1 MNARNDS
8 PDYEEIMLAFSVEPD
23 HGPETLQRYLGIYPH
38 LAAELL
44 DLALDL
50 KLESGVQLASNTISP
65 EAEAAWQLFASRT
78 DMPISAE
85 QVAEVRASLI
95 APAMRGIGLP
105 LSVLTAIRSGFATVE
120 EFPDRWLRRI
130 SDVGGYARE
139 TLRSYVA
146 RPPAMSSS
154 MSFKS
159 EGKPSAGGKVTF
171 RELVEST
178 TLTQAEKAEILR
190 ED

>member
-8 PDYEEIMLAFSVEPD
+8 PDDEEIMLAFSVEPS
-23 HGPETLQRYLGIYPH
+23 HGPETLQRYLGLYPH

-44 DLALDL
+44 DLALEL
-50 KLESGVQLASNTISP
+50 RLETGVQLASSAISP
-65 EAEAAWQLFASRT
+65 EVEAAWELFVSRT
-78 DMPISAE
+78 DMPISAQ

-95 APAMRGIGLP
+95 TPAMKDIGLP
-105 LSVLTAIRSGFATVE
+105 LSVLTAIRSGFAMVE

-130 SDVGGYARE
+130 SEVGGYARE
-139 TLRSYVA
+139 TLRSYIA
-146 RPPAMSSS
+146 RPPAMSPS

-159 EGKPSAGGKVTF
+159 EGKPAAGGKVTF
-171 RELVEST
+171 RELVENT
-178 TLTQAEKAEILR
+178 TLTQAEKAEILG

>member
-8 PDYEEIMLAFSVEPD
+8 RDEEEIMLAFSVEPS
-23 HGPETLQRYLGIYPH
+23 HGPETLQRYLGLYPH
-38 LAAELL
+38 LAGELL
-44 DLALDL
+44 DLALEL
-50 KLESGVQLASNTISP
+50 RLESGVQLASSAISP
-65 EAEAAWQLFASRT
+65 EAEAAWHLFVSRT
-78 DMPISAE
+78 EMPITAQ

-95 APAMRGIGLP
+95 APAMKDIGLP
-105 LSVLTAIRSGFATVE
+105 LSVLAAIRSGFATVE
-120 EFPDRWLRRI
+120 EFPDRWMRRI

-139 TLRSYVA
+139 TLRSYIA
-146 RPPAMSSS
+146 RPPAMSQS

-159 EGKPSAGGKVTF
+159 EGKPAAGGKVTF